1 MLNRILIEYSTIAPA
16 LRLRSTATFIR
27 GGTIGTESHN
37 ISGPATGP
45 ASTPASAA
53 SSTTASKLFPIV
65 IAIPV
70 YPHRW
75 PISVS
80 ILNPITI

>member
-1 MLNRILIEYSTIAPA
+1 MLNRILIEYSTIAPV

-27 GGTIGTESHN
+27 GGTIGTESRN

-53 SSTTASKLFPIV
+53 SSTTASNLFPIV

-70 YPHRW
+70 YPRRW

-80 ILNPITI
+80 ISNPITI